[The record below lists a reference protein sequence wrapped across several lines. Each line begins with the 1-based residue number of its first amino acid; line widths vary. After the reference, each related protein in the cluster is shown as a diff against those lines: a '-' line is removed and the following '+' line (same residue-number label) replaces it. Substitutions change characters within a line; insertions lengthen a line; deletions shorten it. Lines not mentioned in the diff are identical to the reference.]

1 MTYTL
6 HQFLPNFSLSPSRKR
21 RNVVH
26 FQIHCSSEF
35 SKEKNEGLEEQSNVV
50 LVERYRNGTAKR
62 YVIDG
67 NSKVQTFMEKQ
78 KAVTNDSEFSS
89 SLNTKVS
96 WLPDGIKVFVL
107 PSGFPGSVSDDY
119 LEYML
124 LQLPTNITGWICSIL
139 VTSSLLKAVGV
150 GSFSGTSA
158 AATAAAI
165 KWVSKDGLGT
175 LGRFFIGGRFGDL
188 FDNDPKQWR
197 MYADFIG
204 SAGSIFDLTTP
215 LFPAYFLPL
224 ASLGNLTKAVARGL
238 RDPSFRVIQNHF
250 AISGNLGEVA
260 AKEEVWEVTAQLIGL
275 GLGVLVLDSPGIQ
288 TSYTTLTL
296 TWLSMRL
303 LHLLLRYQS
312 LSVLVFN
319 TINLKRA
326 RMLVKSHVLHSVVP
340 GYVDCNKKENFLS
353 WQKFLKPSIIF
364 GVSLEEIIDR
374 ERSVSKVKAL
384 LELYKGEQYILVVN
398 QQLQTEFQVFISF
411 KVNATGLSVL
421 RSIWQTYWLYEHC
434 QGRESKNVFD
444 QLQESML
451 KLDARFDDFLKQL
464 EEAGW
469 DVKLIKLKV
478 PTELL
483 FEEMHTA

>member
-6 HQFLPNFSLSPSRKR
+6 QQFFPFFALNPSRKTR
-21 RNVVH
+21 STIS

-35 SKEKNEGLEEQSNVV
+35 SKEEKEGFEEQSNVV

-67 NSKVQTFMEKQ
+67 NSKVQTFMEEQ
-78 KAVTNDSEFSS
+78 KAVTNDSQFSS
-89 SLNTKVS
+89 SFNTKVS

-124 LQLPTNITGWICSIL
+124 LQLPTTITGWICSIL

-165 KWVSKDGLGT
+165 RWVSKDGLGT

-215 LFPAYFLPL
+215 LFPTYFLPL

-250 AISGNLGEVA
+250 AVSGNLGEVA

-288 TSYTTLTL
+288 TSYPTLTL

-340 GYVDCNKKENFLS
+340 GYVECNKKENFLS

-421 RSIWQTYWLYEHC
+421 RSIWQTYWLHEHWK
-434 QGRESKNVFD
+434 GRESKNVFD
-444 QLQESML
+444 QLQESMS
-451 KLDARFDDFLKQL
+451 KLDSRFDDFLKQL

-469 DVKLIKLKV
+469 DVKQIKLKV

-483 FEEMHTA
+483 FEEMHTT

>member
-6 HQFLPNFSLSPSRKR
+6 QQLSPIFALNPSRKR
-21 RNVVH
+21 RSTIS

-35 SKEKNEGLEEQSNVV
+35 SIEEKEGFEEQSNVV

-67 NSKVQTFMEKQ
+67 NSKVQTFLEEQ

-89 SLNTKVS
+89 SFNTKVS

-165 KWVSKDGLGT
+165 RWVSKDGLGT

-238 RDPSFRVIQNHF
+238 RDPSFRVVQNHF
-250 AISGNLGEVA
+250 AVSGNLGEVA
-260 AKEEVWEVTAQLIGL
+260 AK
-275 GLGVLVLDSPGIQ
+275 DSPGIQ

-319 TINLKRA
+319 TINLKCA

-340 GYVDCNKKENFLS
+340 GYLECNKKENFLS

-364 GVSLEEIIDR
+364 GVSLEEIIDG
-374 ERSVSKVKAL
+374 ERSFSKVKAL
-384 LELYKGEQYILVVN
+384 LQLYKREQYILVVN

-421 RSIWQTYWLYEHC
+421 RSIWQTYWLYEHW
-434 QGRESKNVFD
+434 QGRDSKNVFD
-444 QLQESML
+444 QLQESMS

-469 DVKLIKLKV
+469 DVKQIKLKV
-478 PTELL
+478 PTETL
-483 FEEMHTA
+483 FEEMLTT